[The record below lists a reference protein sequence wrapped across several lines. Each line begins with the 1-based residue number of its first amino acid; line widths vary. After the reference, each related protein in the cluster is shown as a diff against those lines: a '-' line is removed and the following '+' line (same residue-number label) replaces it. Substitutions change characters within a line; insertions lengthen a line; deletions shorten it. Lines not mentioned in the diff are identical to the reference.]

1 LKKALV
7 SLSTTILLATSSIPA
22 QAQENLI
29 YVPVSPCRI
38 VDTRPGQGG
47 EGAISAGTSRRFL
60 VSGAVS
66 SQGGTSAGCPAPR
79 PGSPLAVSAYV
90 TAVPL
95 SGSIAGALAA
105 FPSDESAPAAGEGA
119 TVNFAAGQV
128 IGNTTNIT
136 LCEPD
141 TCPTTGDTGEFAVL
155 ARNSIQ
161 HVVVDVQGY
170 FYPAAG
176 TCPDDMVAAG
186 SVCVDKYEASV
197 WDTAAGGGTQF
208 GDGTDDYPCLDD
220 GSDCGDGTATPIYA
234 ISQAG
239 VNPSVS
245 ITWYQAAQACANVA
259 KRLPTTA
266 EWQMAASGTPSGL
279 NSDPLLGCNT
289 NSGTVSAT
297 DAFDTLCQST
307 VGASSMV
314 GNAFELVAE
323 LDADF
328 VAPSSSVS
336 FVGSD
341 SLNARAFGADFVN
354 SGSLAADT
362 ESTLILDGPLITAA
376 SVGFRCVR

>member
-1 LKKALV
+1 MSVA
-7 SLSTTILLATSSIPA
+7 TLLATSSIPA

-29 YVPVSPCRI
+29 YVPVDPCRLA
-38 VDTRPGQGG
+38 DTRQAG
-47 EGAISAGTSRRFL
+47 GAIAADDFRNFL
-60 VSGAVS
+60 VSGTVT
-66 SQGGTSAGCPAPR
+66 SQGGNAAGCPAPR
-79 PGSPLAVSAYV
+79 QGSEPLAISAYV
-90 TAVPL
+90 IAVPDGS
-95 SGSIAGALAA
+95 SGTGVLTAY
-105 FPSDESAPAAGEGA
+105 PSDQSPPAVGAGS
-119 TVNFAAGQV
+119 TVNFDAGEI

-141 TCPTTGDTGEFAVL
+141 TCPTDGEFAIL
-155 ARNSIQ
+155 SRITSQ

-170 FYPAAG
+170 FYPATG

-186 SVCVDKYEASV
+186 SLCIDKYEASV
-197 WDTAAGGGTQF
+197 WDTAAGNVTQY

-234 ISQAG
+234 ISQTA

-266 EWQMAASGTPSGL
+266 EWQMAASGTPGGL
-279 NSDPLLGCNT
+279 NADPTLGCNT
-289 NSGTVSAT
+289 NSNAVSAT

-314 GNAFELVAE
+314 GNVFELVAE
-323 LDADF
+323 LDADYA
-328 VAPSSSVS
+328 APGGSTIT
-336 FVGSD
+336 FLGSD
-341 SLNARAFGADFVN
+341 SLNSRAFGADFFN
-354 SGSLAADT
+354 SGGLAADT
-362 ESTLILDGPLITAA
+362 ESTLILDGPLITAT